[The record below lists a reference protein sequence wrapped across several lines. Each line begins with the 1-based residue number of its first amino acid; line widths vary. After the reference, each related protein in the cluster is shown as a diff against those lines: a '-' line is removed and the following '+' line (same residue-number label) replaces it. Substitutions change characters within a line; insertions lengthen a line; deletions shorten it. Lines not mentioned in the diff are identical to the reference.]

1 MQASS
6 TDDPSGPLADGDRSP
21 AASTRQDDRD
31 KARIPGHV
39 GARSSFRLRRAID
52 GPRCSC
58 RPVVTRPPLR
68 ASHTLVTCERRY
80 QAERLPQPVGYNHRA
95 TLNVGISQPWIT
107 PTVLY
112 EPSKTWH
119 CVRHPGSP
127 ALAVTHRHGGSNAT
141 GVQSHYAL
149 HQ

>member
-1 MQASS
+1 M
-6 TDDPSGPLADGDRSP
+6 
-21 AASTRQDDRD
+21 
-31 KARIPGHV
+31 
-39 GARSSFRLRRAID
+39 
-52 GPRCSC
+52 
-58 RPVVTRPPLR
+58 
-68 ASHTLVTCERRY
+68 CERRY
-80 QAERLPQPVGYNHRA
+80 QAERLSQPVGYNHRA

>member
-21 AASTRQDDRD
+21 AASTRQDERD
-31 KARIPGHV
+31 KARMPRYV
-39 GARSSFRLRRAID
+39 GARSSFGLRRAID

-80 QAERLPQPVGYNHRA
+80 QAERLSQPVGYTHRA
-95 TLNVGISQPWIT
+95 TLNVGISHPWIT

-119 CVRHPGSP
+119 CVRPPGSP
-127 ALAVTHRHGGSNAT
+127 ALAGTHRHGGSNAT
-141 GVQSHYAL
+141 GVESHYAL